1 MEIFHERERE
11 RNRAKLDV
19 LTMTAMGKSVKWK
32 RGDVQEKGKVI
43 VASNQKVNGASTTKH
58 RHFHTCFEEF

>member
-11 RNRAKLDV
+11 NSSKVGCTDNDSD
-19 LTMTAMGKSVKWK
+19 GKKCKVEKG
-32 RGDVQEKGKVI
+32 GDVQEKGKVI